1 MAEPE
6 KLDKELDKVVGG
18 AAGDYPY
25 MVVDK
30 NMCICCSACI
40 SECPTGAISGEFV
53 IDNSKCVKCNSCLE
67 VCPRKTIS
75 RVPRGQGFNSN
86 NK

>member
-25 MVVDK
+25 MIVDK
-30 NMCICCSACI
+30 NMCICCRACI
-40 SECPTGAISGEFV
+40 SECPTDAISVIGETAY
-53 IDNSKCVKCNSCLE
+53 ISPARCVACGTCMD
-67 VCPRKTIS
+67 VCPMCAIS
-75 RVPRGQGFNSN
+75 QV
-86 NK
+86 

>member
-1 MAEPE
+1 MKNKVCPALVCSTLVDL
-6 KLDKELDKVVGG
+6 KLDQSKCVKCRL
-18 AAGDYPY
+18 
-25 MVVDK
+25 
-30 NMCICCSACI
+30 CIKT
-40 SECPTGAISGEFV
+40 CPTGAISGEFV